1 MTLNDSTCQKLAM
14 QYHEKLAAFSGSSFL
29 VQLLLKCAA
38 HCPGLT
44 MQGFQPAADCAT
56 DTLMGNTELVYAV
69 GADAQGACSVIIKP
83 MGVNT
88 ALVAP
93 CALSPAP
100 RGVAM
105 QDCQTACVPSRL
117 AGLARRR
124 PG

>member
-14 QYHEKLAAFSGSSFL
+14 QHHEKLAAFSGSSFL

-69 GADAQGACSVIIKP
+69 GADAQGACSVIIQP

-93 CALSPAP
+93 CALSPASTT
-100 RGVAM
+100 R
-105 QDCQTACVPSRL
+105 CRY
-117 AGLARRR
+117 AGLPNSLR
-124 PG
+124 PSSSGRTGAAKT

>member
-1 MTLNDSTCQKLAM
+1 MAM
-14 QYHEKLAAFSGSSFL
+14 QHHEKLAAFSGSSFL

-56 DTLMGNTELVYAV
+56 DTLMGNRDRANTELMYAV
-69 GADAQGACSVIIKP
+69 GADAQGACSVIIQP

-93 CALSPAP
+93 CALEPSQHHTASLATASAMTCVVVH
-100 RGVAM
+100 VA
-105 QDCQTACVPSRL
+105 
-117 AGLARRR
+117 
-124 PG
+124 